1 MAASRRRFR
10 EYVDRGVLP
19 KARADGCAREY
30 LLVRRAF
37 AKTILPHI
45 DVELMKKVQSIQ
57 WLRQSDGRK

>member
-1 MAASRRRFR
+1 M
-10 EYVDRGVLP
+10 LP
-19 KARADGCAREY
+19 KARAEGCSREY

-45 DVELMKKVQSIQ
+45 DVEMMKKVQSIQ